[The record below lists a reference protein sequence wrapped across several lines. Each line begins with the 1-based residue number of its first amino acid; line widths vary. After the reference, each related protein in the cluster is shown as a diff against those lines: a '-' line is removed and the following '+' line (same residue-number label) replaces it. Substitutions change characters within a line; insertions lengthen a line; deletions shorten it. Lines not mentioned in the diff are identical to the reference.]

1 MYADLKGKGVLITG
15 SRGLLGTALATA
27 FAAEGAHLFLQAR
40 SWTGELPVWISTLPA
55 GSYHLLEADLSSHDA
70 IVQLFSEISSHT
82 ECIDVL
88 INNAGIQD
96 LQPIMETNEGLLGSM
111 SAVNLFAPIYC
122 TAQMARQARSRDKDI
137 QRSIINILSIE
148 AENPAAGH
156 SQYGALKGGLL
167 QFTRASA
174 LELGPYSIRVNGIS
188 PGVIHRE
195 GIEQA
200 WPDGV
205 RRYTENSPLH
215 TLIDAEDVAHTALFL
230 ASSQASKI
238 TGINIRVD
246 AGIGVRTGY

>member
-1 MYADLKGKGVLITG
+1 MYADLKGKWVLITG

-27 FAAEGAHLFLQAR
+27 FAAEGARLFLQSR
-40 SWTGELPVWISTLPA
+40 TWTGGLPDWTGSLPE

-70 IVQLFSEISSHT
+70 IVQLFSEISSYT

-88 INNAGIQD
+88 INNAGMQD
-96 LQPIMETNEGLLGSM
+96 LQPIMETSEGLLGSM

-122 TAQMARQARSRDKDI
+122 TAEMARQVHSCTTRT

-174 LELGPYSIRVNGIS
+174 LELGPLSIRVNGIS

-200 WPDGV
+200 WPEGV
-205 RRYTENSPLH
+205 RRYTEGSPLH
-215 TLIDAEDVAHTALFL
+215 TLIGAEDVAQTALFL
-230 ASSQASKI
+230 TSSQASKI
-238 TGINIRVD
+238 TGVNIRVD